1 MRTGK
6 QGRAKPAYTV
16 DRVDIAKMAEA
27 RQKDMIPLMTSGTVP
42 TLI

>member
-1 MRTGK
+1 
-6 QGRAKPAYTV
+6 
-16 DRVDIAKMAEA
+16 DIAKMAEA